1 MCILCTISNFYTYL
15 LLYLSIFLAAVAVAL
30 KEALH
35 PNFTTYIQQ
44 VQENAVSL
52 AQYMQEYDYNIVTN
66 GTSNHIILWNLQNIH
81 ISAIKLEKILEK
93 VDISI
98 NKNMLIND
106 LSALN
111 PGGVRIGTLALTTRG
126 MKINEMKLIANFL
139 YRIVEIAKKI
149 ENYEENL
156 IKIEKKDCNI
166 RENNNSTSSITS
178 KKLKDFLLLMDI
190 PPFVQQLAQIKN
202 EVNALASSFMI
213 PGHKI

>member
-1 MCILCTISNFYTYL
+1 M
-15 LLYLSIFLAAVAVAL
+15 

-35 PNFTTYIQQ
+35 PNFTTYIQK

-93 VDISI
+93 VDISV

-126 MKINEMKLIANFL
+126 MKQNEMKLIANFL

-166 RENNNSTSSITS
+166 RENNNSTSTTTNNNINSSSSSSSITS
-178 KKLKDFLLLMDI
+178 KKLRDFLLLMDI
-190 PPFVQQLAQIKN
+190 PPFVQQLAQIKS

>member
-1 MCILCTISNFYTYL
+1 
-15 LLYLSIFLAAVAVAL
+15 
-30 KEALH
+30 
-35 PNFTTYIQQ
+35 
-44 VQENAVSL
+44 
-52 AQYMQEYDYNIVTN
+52 MQEYDYNIVTN

-81 ISAIKLEKILEK
+81 ISATKLEKILEK
-93 VDISI
+93 VDISV

-126 MKINEMKLIANFL
+126 MKQNEMKLIANFL

-166 RENNNSTSSITS
+166 RENNNSTSTTTNNNINSSSSSSSITS
-178 KKLKDFLLLMDI
+178 KKLRDFLLLMDI
-190 PPFVQQLAQIKN
+190 PPFVQQLAQIKS

>member
-1 MCILCTISNFYTYL
+1 M
-15 LLYLSIFLAAVAVAL
+15 

-35 PNFTTYIQQ
+35 PNFTTYIQK

-81 ISAIKLEKILEK
+81 ISATKLEKILEK
-93 VDISI
+93 VDISV

-111 PGGVRIGTLALTTRG
+111 PGGVRIGTLAITTRG
-126 MKINEMKLIANFL
+126 MKKNEMKLIANFL

-166 RENNNSTSSITS
+166 RENNNSTSSTTNNNINSSSSSSSTT

-190 PPFVQQLAQIKN
+190 PPFVQQLAQIKS

>member
-1 MCILCTISNFYTYL
+1 M
-15 LLYLSIFLAAVAVAL
+15 

-35 PNFTTYIQQ
+35 PNFTTYIQK

-93 VDISI
+93 VDISV

-126 MKINEMKLIANFL
+126 MKQNEMKLIANFL

-166 RENNNSTSSITS
+166 RENNNSTSSTTNNNINSSSSSSSTT

-190 PPFVQQLAQIKN
+190 PPFVQQLAQIKS

>member
-1 MCILCTISNFYTYL
+1 M
-15 LLYLSIFLAAVAVAL
+15 

-35 PNFTTYIQQ
+35 PNFTTYIQK

-81 ISAIKLEKILEK
+81 ISATKLEKILEK
-93 VDISI
+93 VDISV

-126 MKINEMKLIANFL
+126 MKQNEMKLIANFL

-166 RENNNSTSSITS
+166 RENNNSTSSTTNNNINSSSSSSSTT

-190 PPFVQQLAQIKN
+190 PPFVQQLAQIKS

>member
-1 MCILCTISNFYTYL
+1 M
-15 LLYLSIFLAAVAVAL
+15 

-35 PNFTTYIQQ
+35 PNFTTYIQK

-93 VDISI
+93 VDISV

-126 MKINEMKLIANFL
+126 MKQNEMKLIANFL

-156 IKIEKKDCNI
+156 IKIEKKECNI
-166 RENNNSTSSITS
+166 RENNNSTSSTTNNNINSSSSSSSTT

-190 PPFVQQLAQIKN
+190 PPFVQQLAQIKS

>member
-1 MCILCTISNFYTYL
+1 
-15 LLYLSIFLAAVAVAL
+15 
-30 KEALH
+30 
-35 PNFTTYIQQ
+35 
-44 VQENAVSL
+44 
-52 AQYMQEYDYNIVTN
+52 MQEYDYNIVTN

-81 ISAIKLEKILEK
+81 ISATKLEKILEK
-93 VDISI
+93 VDISV

-126 MKINEMKLIANFL
+126 MKQNEMKLIANFL

-156 IKIEKKDCNI
+156 IKIEKKECNI
-166 RENNNSTSSITS
+166 RENNNSTSSTTNNNINSSSSSSSTT

-190 PPFVQQLAQIKN
+190 PPFVQQLAQIKS